1 MNNQE
6 QFQNE
11 VLKDFKYLIKE
22 LSEIK
27 TFSGLMMHQQ
37 KIQNLYEK
45 YIFLKQ
51 LNNLKYQQ
59 ILEPVSSQSPVP
71 SELQNEDSAVL
82 PSVNEIDIPE
92 IVNPVAEKEEII
104 EPEEKSNEEESN
116 KDFQLPQDAKDT
128 QETSAENIES
138 EDEEK
143 LTPLHIKIAEIK
155 PHEKKKNLEPIHLDF
170 NDSIAFI
177 SQLFNGSK
185 ADMDKELAVLN
196 NTQTIEE
203 AKKWMEEMFH
213 TYNWKNK
220 EEFVERL
227 SGLIINRFE
236 L

>member
-59 ILEPVSSQSPVP
+59 ILEPVSSQLP
-71 SELQNEDSAVL
+71 ELQNKDSAVL
-82 PSVNEIDIPE
+82 SSVNETDIPE
-92 IVNPVAEKEEII
+92 IVNPVAEKEEVV
-104 EPEEKSNEEESN
+104 EPEEESN
-116 KDFQLPQDAKDT
+116 KDFQLPQDT
-128 QETSAENIES
+128 QGIPETPSENS
-138 EDEEK
+138 ENVEK
-143 LTPLHIKIAEIK
+143 LTPLHIEIAEIK
-155 PHEKKKNLEPIHLDF
+155 PREKKRKGLEPIHLDF

-196 NTQTIEE
+196 NTQTIDE

-213 TYNWKNK
+213 AYNWKNK